1 MTTLYLSGYTRDSL
15 VACIFDNTV
24 MKTFLV
30 EEMILQSTAQVFC
43 EVEAAALC
51 KQWEGDVCGRTES
64 FKINCVMTKGE

>member
-51 KQWEGDVCGRTES
+51 KQ
-64 FKINCVMTKGE
+64 